1 MDAAKLIQKL
11 LEIER
16 EYDFHGSP
24 EVHSRM
30 IEAQNIAVQLYH
42 DRIAILSENVRLRD
56 ALQVA
61 MALNPRPTG
70 SNFYS
75 LVGE

>member
-30 IEAQNIAVQLYH
+30 IEAQNIAVELYH
-42 DRIAILSENVRLRD
+42 DRIAILNENVRLRD

-61 MALNPRPTG
+61 MALNPRSIESGFRSLTG
-70 SNFYS
+70 D
-75 LVGE
+75 